1 MELLAFTHIAMDY
14 ETPHSSAVRTLSIP
28 SITRPSI
35 PSARWLGLTTAAISL
50 AIMAA
55 APGAI
60 ALVRLGDT
68 GDDVSSLQQG
78 LQQAGYP
85 VGVVDGVFGSGTENA
100 LISFQTEYGLV
111 ADGIAG
117 PSTLAKLAEVNTAP
131 DNGGTSASITTLNPG
146 DSGDA
151 VTVLQT
157 KLKELGFFPNA
168 VEVTG
173 YYGGITVDAVKRFQ
187 QANSLGADGIAGPS
201 TQARLFGADAVSQ
214 SDAAT
219 AQTAATPTDV
229 TTAAT
234 PASSSR
240 LLVFGETS
248 AEVVALQN
256 RLKVLGYFPSNLNS
270 TGYFGS
276 LTLNAV
282 KAFQTKNGL
291 TADGVVGSVTAASL
305 NSTTAI
311 AATSDPVVEEPAAAP
326 PAEDESTNESS
337 GGSTGGAN
345 PTEDS
350 ITPGK
355 TITIRTNGGP
365 LNVRSAP
372 NTVSS
377 TIKGT
382 LANGTSVEATG
393 SMTGDWIEISDGWIH
408 KDYVEIPQ

>member
-1 MELLAFTHIAMDY
+1 MELLAFTQIAMDY

-28 SITRPSI
+28 SITCPSI
-35 PSARWLGLTTAAISL
+35 PSARWIGLATAAVSL
-50 AIMAA
+50 AIIAA

-100 LISFQTEYGLV
+100 LISFQTEYGLI

-117 PSTLAKLAEVNTAP
+117 PATLAKLSEVNAASN
-131 DNGGTSASITTLNPG
+131 DGGTSASATTLNPG
-146 DSGDA
+146 DSGEA
-151 VTVLQT
+151 VTALQT
-157 KLKELGFFPNA
+157 KLKELGFFPSA

-201 TQARLFGADAVSQ
+201 TQARLFGTNAVSQ
-214 SDAAT
+214 SDVDT
-219 AQTAATPTDV
+219 AQASTTTGGT
-229 TTAAT
+229 TTAAAA
-234 PASSSR
+234 PAASSSI
-240 LLVFGETS
+240 LTFGVTS
-248 AEVVALQN
+248 TEVVALQN
-256 RLKVLGYFPSNLNS
+256 RLKALGYFPTNLNS

-276 LTLNAV
+276 LTLDAV
-282 KAFQTKNGL
+282 RAFQLKNGL
-291 TADGVVGSVTAASL
+291 TADGVVGALTKASL

-311 AATSDPVVEEPAAAP
+311 SASDPVVEA
-326 PAEDESTNESS
+326 PAEPPSVDTPS
-337 GGSTGGAN
+337 GGATGGAN

-372 NTVSS
+372 NVTSS

-393 SMTGDWIEISDGWIH
+393 SMTGDWIEIAEGWIN
-408 KDYVEIPQ
+408 KNYVEIPQ